1 MRSQSTALRDFGE
14 MIFWDLLRE
23 GLKMDSTMR
32 ALQSATIDTVCAPP
46 SGSAQRALKRVRP
59 AAQVG
64 DIVHRH
70 GQDPTGQLQRYR
82 CVERPAQLARLPK
95 PHTRAAAICSPRS

>member
-1 MRSQSTALRDFGE
+1 

-32 ALQSATIDTVCAPP
+32 ALQSATIDTVRAPP
-46 SGSAQRALKRVRP
+46 AGSAQRALKRPRP

-82 CVERPAQLARLPK
+82 CVERVPPSSRAHRPR
-95 PHTRAAAICSPRS
+95 PTRAAAICSPRS